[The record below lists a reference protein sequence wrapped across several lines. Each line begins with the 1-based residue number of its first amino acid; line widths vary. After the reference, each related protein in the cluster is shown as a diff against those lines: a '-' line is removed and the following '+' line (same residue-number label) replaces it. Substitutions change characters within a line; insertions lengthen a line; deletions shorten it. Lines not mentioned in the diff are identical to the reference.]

1 MLLPKWI
8 AAEADVP
15 AMSAM
20 RVENVVS
27 VAAIPIF
34 SEPPAERVSDDPD
47 PLSPV
52 VVELNVS
59 DGDEN
64 TPPGRRR
71 LPVIVSPAF
80 ATPPSAAIARGAV
93 VCPVP
98 PSAIPTGEVSPPP
111 PPAAFSVEPLKLSPV
126 PRVISLG
133 AAALPVGLPR
143 RRAAATFWILG

>member
-8 AAEADVP
+8 AAELDVP

-111 PPAAFSVEPLKLSPV
+111 PEALRTLPLNDNPAPRLISPGV
-126 PRVISLG
+126 
-133 AAALPVGLPR
+133 AALPVGLPR
-143 RRAAATFWILG
+143 RRAAATF